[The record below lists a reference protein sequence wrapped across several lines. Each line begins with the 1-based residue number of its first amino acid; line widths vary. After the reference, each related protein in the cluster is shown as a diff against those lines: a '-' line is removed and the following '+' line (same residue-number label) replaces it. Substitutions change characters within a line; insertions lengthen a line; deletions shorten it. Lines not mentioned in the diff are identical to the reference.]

1 MLKKIRQKIQR
12 NKNFERNTNIYSK
25 MEGAIERERER
36 IRGRVRGEKKKM
48 RCVYLAAA
56 HDISTKLFT
65 VVFVWHSSYALH
77 YRAQIFKQQI
87 PKQKQ

>member
-25 MEGAIERERER
+25 MEGAIEKARENQRQSERRE
-36 IRGRVRGEKKKM
+36 EKM